1 MGFHDKL
8 TTRKGALGEQ
18 IARRH
23 LESRGLIVYAPLT
36 DGAHLFDFLCANKQ
50 KQSIVAAEVK
60 TKPRRLYFPD
70 TGVDIRHYRDYMA
83 VQSKYGVDVF
93 LYFVDE
99 HERRIYGNKL
109 TVLIASREVEHNGRR
124 LCYPLQS
131 GGIIYFPLC
140 AMVDVAV
147 LSEEDATEISAL
159 STRSGGYEYTT
170 GGSGEVV

>member
-1 MGFHDKL
+1 MGFHDRL

-70 TGVDIRHYRDYMA
+70 TGVDLRHYRDYMA

-109 TVLIASREVEHNGRR
+109 TALIAAREVEHNGKT
-124 LCYPLQS
+124 LTYPMES
-131 GGIIYFPLC
+131 RGIIYFPLC
-140 AMVDVAV
+140 AMIEVAS
-147 LSEEDATEISAL
+147 LSTEDAEAISAL
-159 STRSGGYEYTT
+159 STRSGEYAYHAE
-170 GGSGEVV
+170 GGA

>member
-60 TKPRRLYFPD
+60 TKPRRLHFPD
-70 TGVDIRHYRDYMA
+70 TGIDVRHFNDYMA
-83 VQSKYGVDVF
+83 IQTKYGIDVF

-109 TVLIASREVEHNGRR
+109 QTLIASREVDHNGKTIV
-124 LCYPLQS
+124 YPLRIN
-131 GGIIYFPLC
+131 GIIYFPLC
-140 AMVDVAV
+140 AMVDVAQIT
-147 LSEEDATEISAL
+147 EQDADAISAL
-159 STRSGGYEYTT
+159 STRSAAYTYAA
-170 GGSGEVV
+170 EAPI